1 MMDSILREPPMN
13 SSTLKNLLRK
23 LSSFGLEKLELFK
36 PKPRQDFSASIQ
48 GLCQSLLG
56 LQGEAASI
64 AIAEEIILSYQRG
77 SADDKAVFFRYLHDQ
92 LAADASAVSAAIVR
106 YQAAP
111 GQVALQALA
120 AACEA
125 PRLALLRTL
134 NTAPGGTMA
143 LISMR
148 EDLLKLPGAA
158 AVRDI
163 LDADFASLFRAWFN
177 RGFLQLRRIDW
188 QTPALILESLIE
200 YESVH
205 EIKGWPDLRRR
216 LQQDRRCFGFF
227 HPAIPNVPLI
237 FVEVALTHGYSTN
250 IQDLLKP
257 ATAEPS
263 DKPFDTAV
271 FYSINNCLFGL
282 RGISFG
288 NFLIKQVVEDL
299 SLSNPE
305 IRHTITLS
313 PIPGFLKWLG
323 SGPEALQQLRPD
335 EQQAVRALLPAPQ
348 PSQLRLNPLLPALLP
363 RLCAHYLLNAK
374 SRDKPLDAVAR
385 FHLGNGARLERINW
399 LADLS
404 ANGLQQ
410 SAGLM
415 VNYVYD
421 MGTVAHNHEAYE
433 QRHEVIAALG
443 VRKLADGL
451 TAAPRDLRPAT
462 ER

>member
-1 MMDSILREPPMN
+1 MN
-13 SSTLKNLLRK
+13 SSTLKNLLQK
-23 LSSFGLEKLELFK
+23 LSSFGLETLELFK
-36 PKPRQDFSASIQ
+36 TKPRQDFSASIQ
-48 GLCQSLLG
+48 SLCQSLLG

-64 AIAEEIILSYQRG
+64 AIAEEIILSYQRATAEEKSG
-77 SADDKAVFFRYLHDQ
+77 FFRYLHDK
-92 LAADASAVSAAIVR
+92 LAADPVATTAAIAR

-111 GQVALQALA
+111 SQANLQALM

-125 PRLALLRTL
+125 PRLELLRTL

-148 EDLLKLPGAA
+148 EDLLKIGSTA

-163 LDADFASLFRAWFN
+163 LDADFATLFRAWFN

-188 QTPALILESLIE
+188 QTPALILETLIE

-237 FVEVALTHGYSTN
+237 FVEVALTHGFSNN
-250 IQDLLKP
+250 IQELLKP
-257 ATAEPS
+257 AAAETA
-263 DKPFDTAV
+263 DKPFNTAV

-305 IRHTITLS
+305 IRHYITLS
-313 PIPGFLKWLG
+313 PVPGLLKWLAAK
-323 SGPEALQQLRPD
+323 PEVLQQCRPE
-335 EQQAVRALLPAPQ
+335 EQQAIQALLPAPQ
-348 PSQLRLNPLLPALLP
+348 SSQLRLSPVLPSLLP
-363 RLCAHYLLNAK
+363 RLCAYYLLQAK
-374 SRDKPLDAVAR
+374 SRGKPLDAVAR

-399 LADLS
+399 LADIS
-404 ANGLQQ
+404 PNGLQQ

-421 MGTVAHNHEAYE
+421 MATVAHNHQAYE
-433 QRHEVIAALG
+433 QRNEVIASGA
-443 VRKLADGL
+443 VRKLLEAGRQGS
-451 TAAPRDLRPAT
+451 TALP
-462 ER
+462 